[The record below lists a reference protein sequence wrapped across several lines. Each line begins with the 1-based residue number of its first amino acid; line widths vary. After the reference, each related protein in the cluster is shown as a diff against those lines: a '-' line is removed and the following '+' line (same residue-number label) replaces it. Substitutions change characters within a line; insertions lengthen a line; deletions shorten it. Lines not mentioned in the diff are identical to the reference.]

1 MFEFN
6 EIGGPEL
13 IGGDGAVWV
22 DQADS
27 TIDDS
32 DHFLQFVMAAV
43 AVVQTIQQ
51 NKSARNSRRRISAL
65 MQQALAAMSP
75 EAIAELQ
82 KGFQT
87 NILAA
92 GNPIFQQQIQ
102 DLRSSQG
109 QRGLLESGF
118 GLAQEQGLRGQQQN
132 AALQQSF
139 SQAQQ
144 QGQANANAILGTIPA
159 IANSPSNA
167 SFINNLSGISGAF
180 GQGTGLA
187 NAIGAAGINKDQR
200 QLGQQGQFQQIFPPG
215 GQFNSGFGVPQ
226 VPTPRNPFSVT
237 G

>member
-1 MFEFN
+1 MLEFDG
-6 EIGGPEL
+6 IGGPEL
-13 IGGDGAVWV
+13 IGGDGAVWH

-27 TIDDS
+27 IHTDS
-32 DHFLQFVMAAV
+32 DHFLQFVMATV
-43 AVVQTIQQ
+43 AVIQTIQQ
-51 NKSARNSRRRISAL
+51 NKSARNSRNRISEL
-65 MQQALAAMSP
+65 TRQALAAMSP
-75 EAIAELQ
+75 EAIAALQ
-82 KGFQT
+82 KGFLT

-139 SQAQQ
+139 QQAQQ
-144 QGQANANAILGTIPA
+144 QGQLNAQAILGTIPA
-159 IANSPSNA
+159 IAGSPSNA

-180 GQGTGLA
+180 TPGGGLA
-187 NAIGAAGINKDQR
+187 AAISQQAPTR
-200 QLGQQGQFQQIFPPG
+200 ERRLGQQGQFQQIFPPG
-215 GQFNSGFGVPQ
+215 GQLNSGFGVPQ

>member
-6 EIGGPEL
+6 GIDGPEL
-13 IGGDGAVWV
+13 IEGDGAVWR

-27 TIDDS
+27 VHTDS
-32 DHFLQFVMAAV
+32 DHFLQFGMAGV
-43 AVVQTIQQ
+43 AIVQTIQQ
-51 NKSARNSRRRISAL
+51 NKSARNSRRRISEL
-65 MQQALAAMSP
+65 MRQALAAMSP
-75 EAIAELQ
+75 EAIADLQ

-92 GNPIFQQQIQ
+92 GNPIFQQQVQ
-102 DLRSSQG
+102 QLRSSQG

-139 SQAQQ
+139 AQATE
-144 QGQANANAILGTIPA
+144 QGRANANAILGTIPA
-159 IANSPSNA
+159 IAASPSNA

-180 GQGTGLA
+180 GKGTGLA
-187 NAIGAAGINKDQR
+187 NAISQQKPTNER
-200 QLGQQGQFQQIFPPG
+200 LLGQGQFSQTFPPG
-215 GQFNSGFGVPQ
+215 GQFNSNFGVPQ